1 MLTKINLEDASIIAF
16 MSVNTEMPAIVV
28 DSKFMPIFR
37 TSEYFFNSNIEDEQ
51 EGVMHEGYIT
61 DKNGEFTKLV
71 FSMDLQNLQ
80 KDEDCKEL
88 SESEVIEFLG
98 IPELPEALKD
108 AGQLTGWHRNDFMFL
123 INAENTANLL
133 SV

>member
-1 MLTKINLEDASIIAF
+1 MDAGFIAS
-16 MSVNTEMPAIVV
+16 MAIHTAMPVLVV
-28 DSKFMPIFR
+28 DSKFMPILR

-51 EGVMHEGYIT
+51 EGAMHEGYIT

-80 KDEDCKEL
+80 KDEDCEEL
-88 SESEVIEFLG
+88 SESEVLKFLG
-98 IPELPEALKD
+98 IPELPEALKNV
-108 AGQLTGWHRNDFMFL
+108 GQLMGWHMNDFMFWVD
-123 INAENTANLL
+123 AENIANLL

>member
-1 MLTKINLEDASIIAF
+1 MLGKINSKDAGIIAF
-16 MSVNTEMPAIVV
+16 MAVNADMPALVV
-28 DSKFMPIFR
+28 DSKFMPILR

-51 EGVMHEGYIT
+51 EGAMHEGYTI
-61 DKNGEFTKLV
+61 DKSGEFTKLV

-80 KDEDCKEL
+80 KDEDCREL
-88 SESEVIEFLG
+88 SESEVLEFLG

-108 AGQLTGWHRNDFMFL
+108 AGQLTGWHINDFMFW
-123 INAENTANLL
+123 IDAENIANLL